1 MNWATLIAIIGQ
13 YGLPLAESLFKKWS
27 TGSVPTQADFDELRA
42 LASQTASDRLKAALV
57 RAGIPLDDPKAIALL
72 ALV

>member
-1 MNWATLIAIIGQ
+1 MSWSQLIAIIAQ